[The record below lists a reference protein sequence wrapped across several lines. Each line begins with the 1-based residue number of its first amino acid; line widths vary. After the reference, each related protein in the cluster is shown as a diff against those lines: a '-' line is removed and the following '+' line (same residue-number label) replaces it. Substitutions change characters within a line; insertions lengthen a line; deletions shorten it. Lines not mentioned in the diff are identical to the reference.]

1 MADQPHHKYPM
12 NTPTAARASLA
23 LARRDYF
30 LGLITGE
37 QYAKVR
43 RRIINQWPEVF
54 KAEIKRAGVSRN
66 GIDW

>member
-1 MADQPHHKYPM
+1 MTDHLHRNYPM
-12 NTPTAARASLA
+12 NTPTLARYSLA
-23 LARRDYF
+23 LARRDYT

-43 RRIINQWPEVF
+43 RRIIDEWPEVF
-54 KAEIKRAGVSRN
+54 KAEIKCAGVSRD